1 MDAYEKFACG
11 KCAMSVFA
19 AYGKCVSLRK
29 CLVTFYYLSSAGHSY
44 LRGMLGNA
52 VFGPCLAF
60 CSFNTVNVRM
70 RVIVVYFNYRLQCI
84 IFIHI
89 VSFSVISS
97 IID

>member
-1 MDAYEKFACG
+1 MDAYDTFVCG
-11 KCAMSVFA
+11 KYDMIVFA
-19 AYGKCVSLRK
+19 TYGKCVSLRK

-70 RVIVVYFNYRLQCI
+70 RVTIVYFNYRLQCI
-84 IFIHI
+84 FFIHI
-89 VSFSVISS
+89 VSFNISS
-97 IID
+97 IIE